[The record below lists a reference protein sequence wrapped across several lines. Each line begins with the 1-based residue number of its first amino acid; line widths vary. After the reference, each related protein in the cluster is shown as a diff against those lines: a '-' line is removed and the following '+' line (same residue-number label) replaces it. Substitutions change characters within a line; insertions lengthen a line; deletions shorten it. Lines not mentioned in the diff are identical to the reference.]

1 MLFFYFVVKTMNWL
15 VDIDGTVCDDI
26 RNEEW
31 HLFLSAR
38 PLPGALKAMEKL
50 ESRGTITYFTARL
63 PEHRSIT
70 VQWLKTYGFPCAD
83 NVVCGKPRSNGQP
96 YTWIDNTP
104 VTGVTFKGDWE
115 QTLNII

>member
-31 HLFLSAR
+31 HLFECR

-50 ESRGTITYFTARL
+50 ESRGTITISLPVCLNTVPSLCSGSRRTAFHARTTL
-63 PEHRSIT
+63 CAASPEQRST
-70 VQWLKTYGFPCAD
+70 VHVDRQHSRD
-83 NVVCGKPRSNGQP
+83 R
-96 YTWIDNTP
+96 
-104 VTGVTFKGDWE
+104 VTFKGDWE